1 MACVGVLMRA
11 VDTVATQLIS
21 AKHATTECGKSC
33 DPPRETSAP
42 LHRQQDSCSPNML
55 RQLRFRWSFAELPP
69 RPVTTFDCVH
79 CDILLSTFLK
89 KNYYLPFVSFSP
101 LFLFL
106 IVQTTFAFPP
116 SISSSPP
123 AWIINIQLLI
133 YGFSLSSLLSH
144 SDCNATPLSMCV
156 TTNCKHFAS
165 ELYPQLT
172 YPPSLLTV

>member
-79 CDILLSTFLK
+79 CDILLSTFFK
-89 KNYYLPFVSFSP
+89 KIIISLLCPLALFSCFSLFKLHLLFLHPSHSPHLHELLTYSFLSMVSPFLPFFP
-101 LFLFL
+101 T
-106 IVQTTFAFPP
+106 QTVMPH
-116 SISSSPP
+116 
-123 AWIINIQLLI
+123 L
-133 YGFSLSSLLSH
+133 
-144 SDCNATPLSMCV
+144 
-156 TTNCKHFAS
+156 
-165 ELYPQLT
+165 
-172 YPPSLLTV
+172 

>member
-79 CDILLSTFLK
+79 CDILLSTFFL

-116 SISSSPP
+116 SHSPHLHE
-123 AWIINIQLLI
+123 LLT
-133 YGFSLSSLLSH
+133 YSF
-144 SDCNATPLSMCV
+144 LSMV
-156 TTNCKHFAS
+156 SPFLPFFPT
-165 ELYPQLT
+165 Q
-172 YPPSLLTV
+172 TVMPHL

>member
-89 KNYYLPFVSFSP
+89 KIIISLLCPLALFSC
-101 LFLFL
+101 FL

-116 SISSSPP
+116 SISLSPP